1 MDQPSK
7 GRRLLIMRH
16 AKSDRGTP
24 GEPDFDRPLAKRGQR
39 DALRMGEWLR
49 AQGLVQDLVLASP
62 ARRARETASKV
73 CKVLDIE
80 KQAIQWEPR
89 IYDATRADLIEVLAD
104 CPADRRLVLLVGHN
118 PGLEELLEY
127 LSGAAVHCPGVRRPC
142 RPRPSPACVSRRPGV
157 SSRPD
162 RGGSSSGCIPRAW
175 GRLAPVLPRRK
186 ANGADRRPKSMADAT
201 ARNSP

>member
-1 MDQPSK
+1 MISREWAWTGARARHDTMDQPSK

-16 AKSDRGTP
+16 AKSDWGTP
-24 GEPDFDRPLAKRGQR
+24 AEPDFDRPLAKRGQR
-39 DALRMGEWLR
+39 DAPRMGEWLR
-49 AQGLVQDLVLASP
+49 AQGLVPDLVLASP

-73 CKVLDIE
+73 CKVLDIA

-127 LSGAAVHCPGVRRPC
+127 LVRGSGTLPGGDKTLPTAAVASVRLKAVWRKLTAGSGRVEHWMCPKGL
-142 RPRPSPACVSRRPGV
+142 G
-157 SSRPD
+157 
-162 RGGSSSGCIPRAW
+162 
-175 GRLAPVLPRRK
+175 
-186 ANGADRRPKSMADAT
+186 DA
-201 ARNSP
+201 